1 MVCEGVCFH
10 KYLLK
15 ETIFGSIMLM
25 QVPYIVSG
33 NYVYV
38 AGQIPVLNGEFNTGH
53 DSEHMLCNYALVSE
67 DSFVL

>member
-1 MVCEGVCFH
+1 
-10 KYLLK
+10 
-15 ETIFGSIMLM
+15 MLM

-67 DSFVL
+67 DSFVCDV

>member
-15 ETIFGSIMLM
+15 ETNFESMQM

-38 AGQIPVLNGEFNTGH
+38 AGQIPVLNGEFNIGH
-53 DSEHMLCNYALVSE
+53 DSEHILCNYGYVSE
-67 DSFVL
+67 DSSVT